1 MPENPKTL
9 RNLMA
14 DLDEDHL
21 LEEVRRQLA
30 GKLVNSSV
38 ILNECR
44 EGIQIVGER
53 FAKGDYYL
61 SDLMMSGEMLK
72 IVLEILGPHLV
83 GGIVN
88 ESAGKVVFGTVKG
101 DIHNIGK
108 DIVVSLLRA
117 DGLEVF
123 DLGID
128 VPPENF
134 VNKVKE
140 TGATIVG
147 LSCLITPSYDSMK
160 ETVNALTKAKLR
172 DKVKIM
178 IGGGLINEEVCTYT
192 GADAWGD
199 NAFAA
204 VQLSRKFMAG
214 TK

>member
-1 MPENPKTL
+1 MPESPKTL

-14 DLDEDHL
+14 ELDETQL
-21 LEEVRRQLA
+21 LEEVKRQLDTQI
-30 GKLVNSSV
+30 NSPSD

-53 FAKGDYYL
+53 FAKGEYFL

-72 IVLEILGPHLV
+72 NVIEELGPHLA
-83 GGIVN
+83 GGITS

-108 DIVVSLLRA
+108 DIVISLLRA

-128 VPPENF
+128 VPAENF
-134 VNKVKE
+134 VDKVKE
-140 TGATIVG
+140 TGASIVG

-160 ETVNALTKAKLR
+160 DTIQALTKAGLR
-172 DKVKIM
+172 GQVKVM
-178 IGGGLINEEVCTYT
+178 IGGGLINQEVCDYT

-199 NAFAA
+199 NAFTA
-204 VQLSRKFMAG
+204 VQLCRTFLTGAK
-214 TK
+214 